1 MMARA
6 AFRLPTTLQKVL
18 SSPFSLDPGAFK
30 ALGPMKIQFCMTT
43 RAACSKTQPA
53 RSTGRLGT
61 CESSSRA
68 ADLSRPLGCH
78 PLTGKQL
85 RLAVERFR
93 IQGEGQ
99 AFNAC
104 ARRAR
109 SPSNRRRISASA
121 ISAAPAR
128 A

>member
-1 MMARA
+1 MPMMARA

-43 RAACSKTQPA
+43 RAACSKT
-53 RSTGRLGT
+53 
-61 CESSSRA
+61 RA

-104 ARRAR
+104 ARRSR
-109 SPSNRRRISASA
+109 SQSNRRRSSASA